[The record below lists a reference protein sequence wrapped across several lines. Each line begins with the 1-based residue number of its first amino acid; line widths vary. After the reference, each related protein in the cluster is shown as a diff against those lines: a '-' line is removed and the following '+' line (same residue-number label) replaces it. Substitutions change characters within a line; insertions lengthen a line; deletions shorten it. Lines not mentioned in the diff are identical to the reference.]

1 MPPASPDH
9 GSIVVAVDGPS
20 GSGKSSVSR
29 GVARRLGLRYLDT
42 GSMYRAMAWWMTE
55 QGIDV
60 HDPDAVASACERP
73 RIEAGTDPE
82 APTIEVD
89 GQDVSGP
96 IRTREVT
103 SVVSPVSAVPAVRRR
118 LVALQREAIGAG
130 GIVVEGRDIGTV
142 VAPDAAA
149 KIFLTALPEVRA
161 QRRAAELSR
170 DPAADEHRTLAELRS
185 RDTIDSQRAASPLAK
200 AADALEID
208 ATDLSLDEVI
218 DAVVGVVLASA
229 DR

>member
-1 MPPASPDH
+1 MPATRSDH
-9 GSIVVAVDGPS
+9 SAIVVAVDGPS

-29 GVARRLGLRYLDT
+29 GIARRLGLRYLDT
-42 GSMYRAMAWWMTE
+42 GSMYRAMAWWMAE

-60 HDPDAVASACERP
+60 HDTDAVAAACGQP

-82 APTIEVD
+82 APTITVD
-89 GQDVSGP
+89 GRDVSAP

-103 SVVSPVSAVPAVRRR
+103 AVVSPVSAVPAVRSR

-149 KIFLTALPEVRA
+149 KIFLTARAEVRA
-161 QRRAAELSR
+161 QRRAAELSA
-170 DPAADEHRTLAELRS
+170 DPAVDANITLTELRN
-185 RDTIDSQRAASPLAK
+185 RDTIDTQRAASPLLK
-200 AADALEID
+200 AADAVEID
-208 ATDLSLDEVI
+208 ASERSLDEVI
-218 DAVVGVVLASA
+218 AAAVDVVLARTA
-229 DR
+229 R

>member
-1 MPPASPDH
+1 VPASSSDH
-9 GSIVVAVDGPS
+9 RSIVVAVDGPS

-42 GSMYRAMAWWMTE
+42 GSTYRAMAWWMGQ

-60 HDPDAVASACERP
+60 HDAEAVAAACGRP

-82 APTIEVD
+82 APTITVD
-89 GQDVSGP
+89 DRDVSAP
-96 IRTREVT
+96 IRTRDVT
-103 SVVSPVSAVPAVRRR
+103 SIVSPVSAVPAVRQR
-118 LVALQREAIGAG
+118 LVALQRAAIGAG

-161 QRRAAELSR
+161 QRRAAELSV
-170 DPAADEHRTLAELRS
+170 DPAVDANITLTELRN
-185 RDTIDSQRAASPLAK
+185 RDAIDTQRAASPLAK
-200 AADALEID
+200 ADDAVEID
-208 ATDLSLDEVI
+208 ASHLTLDQVI
-218 DAVVGVVLASA
+218 DAAVDVVLA
-229 DR
+229 RTTR